1 MMSAINEQQQGNSLP
16 VNPLTASNNKK
27 RSVSFNPTVRVKKT
41 LHINNYTPAEI
52 ANTWCS
58 HEEEQVIRET
68 AIMVAEMMA
77 SGKSIDETKISRR
90 GLEGR
95 TVEGLERRLQQRIA
109 VWDAVLDQQADNI
122 GAGIVD
128 DELIAM
134 ASRALTFKSQ
144 IAANIVGSLDE
155 QTVQEMERPAFNASA
170 KSMGGNNSRRSTI
183 GHSIKSPTP
192 ASRIRVRK
200 LSCRAA

>member
-1 MMSAINEQQQGNSLP
+1 M
-16 VNPLTASNNKK
+16 NPLAASSNDKK
-27 RSVSFNPTVRVKKT
+27 RSVSFNSTVRVKKI
-41 LHINNYTPAEI
+41 LHINNYTQSEI
-52 ANTWCS
+52 ANTWYS
-58 HEEEQVIRET
+58 REEEQVIRET
-68 AIMVAEMMA
+68 AAMVAEMMA

-155 QTVQEMERPAFNASA
+155 QTVQEMERPAYNTSNA
-170 KSMGGNNSRRSTI
+170 KSMGGNKSRRSTI

-192 ASRIRVRK
+192 ASRIRIRR